1 MKIDLKTLG
10 AWALPWAVLLLIA
23 LGGLFIIGEGNLP
36 WALAGEVGELEG
48 KIRELEKLP
57 ALSQPPFQLPQV
69 KNPSDRTAS
78 ALACLEEARAQA
90 GLTLSEVRPEPQL
103 VEGKLVKTPFSLTA
117 QGSVETFVDFLY
129 LLEQDYPSLL
139 IQRLRIGTSKEEL
152 QVELKVLDRAQLV
165 GVREDG

>member
-1 MKIDLKTLG
+1 MQIDLKTLKT
-10 AWALPWAVLLLIA
+10 WALPWAVLLLIV

-36 WALAGEVGELEG
+36 WALAGEVGELEA

-57 ALSQPPFQLPQV
+57 ALSQPAFQLPQV
-69 KNPSDRTAS
+69 KNPSECTAE
-78 ALACLEEARAQA
+78 ALAALEEARAEA
-90 GLTLSEVRPEPQL
+90 GLTLGEVRPEPQL
-103 VEGKLVKTPFSLTA
+103 VEGKLVKTPLSLTA
-117 QGSVETFVDFLY
+117 YGSVETFVDFFY

-139 IQRLRIGTSKEEL
+139 VERLRIGTSKEEL